1 MSSKIGI
8 VIQREYF
15 SRIRKRSFLLMT
27 LLMPFIFAALIFV
40 PLWMSGIKDDKVKEV
55 AVIDHTGK
63 YAPLF
68 ESTESYRFTIL
79 GDTTRTQTEVGK
91 EFYANLII
99 RSDLLQN
106 PSALTLYSDKQ
117 VTGDLTRLIQHTL
130 NQYLQD
136 EKLAAYNI
144 PNLKEILEDSKVEVM
159 LQTIKIES
167 DGTETEVSSIL
178 AETMGI
184 LFTVII
190 YMFIFVYGGMVM
202 QGVMEE
208 KNNRIIEVMVSSVKP
223 FDLMMGKII
232 GVGLVGL
239 TQFFLWI
246 VLILSLTGIG
256 SLFLGGS
263 PDMNNEA
270 MAGVNG
276 MQQMNMQEVPA
287 MMHLVSGIQIGEM
300 LLFFLI
306 YFVGGYMLY
315 ASLFSAIGAAVDSQ
329 EDTQQFM
336 LPITALILF
345 AFYAAIYSIQNPDGP
360 LAFWT
365 SMIPFTSPIVM
376 MVRLPFDV
384 SPWEKIAS
392 VAILYTSFILT
403 VRFSAKIYRVGILMY
418 GKKPGIKELIKWIK
432 YK

>member
-1 MSSKIGI
+1 MSKIGI
-8 VIQREYF
+8 VIQREYL
-15 SRIRKRSFLLMT
+15 SRVRKKSFILMT
-27 LLMPFIFAALIFV
+27 FLMPVILAALIFV
-40 PLWMSGIKDDKVKEV
+40 PLWMSGIKDDKVKV
-55 AVIDHTGK
+55 VSIIDNTGK

-68 ESTESYRFTIL
+68 EETDSYRFEAVN
-79 GDTTRTQTEVGK
+79 DTVK
-91 EFYANLII
+91 EYLHGENEEIYATLII
-99 RSDLLQN
+99 RSDLLQD

-117 VTGDLTRLIQHTL
+117 VTSDLNRLIESTL
-130 NQYLQD
+130 NTFLRD
-136 EKLAAYNI
+136 EKIASYNI
-144 PNLKEILEDSKVEVM
+144 PNLKEIFEESKVEVV
-159 LQTIKIES
+159 LNTIKVEK

-178 AETMGI
+178 AETVGI
-184 LFTVII
+184 LFTFII

-239 TQFFLWI
+239 TQFLLWAILGTFLIFFGGMIWSLGNASEVMQGMNEMQNVKAGALSE
-246 VLILSLTGIG
+246 VL
-256 SLFLGGS
+256 
-263 PDMNNEA
+263 
-270 MAGVNG
+270 
-276 MQQMNMQEVPA
+276 
-287 MMHLVSGIQIGEM
+287 HLVSGVRLGEM
-300 LLFFLI
+300 VLFFLI

-315 ASLFSAIGAAVDSQ
+315 ASLFSAIGASVDSQ

-345 AFYAAIYSIQNPDGP
+345 AFYAAIYSIQNPAGP

-384 SPWEKIAS
+384 PLWEKILS
-392 VAILYTSFILT
+392 VAVLYVTFTLT